1 MSRRSGRRFADKDM
15 RHFRVSATWGRP
27 MKRSTDRILTTHT
40 GSLPRPR
47 DLLEMVRARAR
58 GERVDED
65 AFKTRLRLAV
75 GEIVRKQA
83 DLGIDVVDDG
93 EFGKPSFVT
102 YVRERLGGLTRQEG
116 ERQSPWIRSR
126 EALSF
131 PEFYKGLAGTVNSRQ
146 ALMACTGPITYRGH
160 KELATDLDNFKAAL
174 KGVDVAEAFVP
185 SISPSNIED
194 WNRNDHYK
202 SAEDYLYAI
211 AEAMREEYKAI
222 VAAGFL
228 VQIDDP
234 QLVTHYMVNPTA
246 TIEQC
251 RKWAQMHVEALNH
264 ALKGIPR
271 EKVRYHTCYG
281 INMGPRVHDMEV
293 KDIVDIVLKVNAGAF
308 SFEAANPRHE
318 HEWAVW
324 AQAKI
329 PDGAVLIPGVISHS
343 TVLVEHPELIA
354 QRIGRYA
361 AIVGRENVIAGS
373 DCGFA
378 TFAGSDEVHES
389 IVWAKLA
396 ALAEGARIA
405 SQALWAKRA
414 AAPGKTAAPKKAKAP
429 KAKSAGKAKTA
440 KKAKAK

>member
-1 MSRRSGRRFADKDM
+1 MQ
-15 RHFRVSATWGRP
+15 
-27 MKRSTDRILTTHT
+27 RSTDRILTTHT

-47 DLLEMVRARAR
+47 DLLELVRARSR
-58 GERVDED
+58 GEATDEP
-65 AFKTRLRLAV
+65 AFQARLRQAV

-83 DLGIDVVDDG
+83 EVGVDVVDDG

-102 YVRERLGGLTRQEG
+102 YVRERLAGLTRQDG

-126 EALSF
+126 EAIAF
-131 PEFYKGLAGTVNSRQ
+131 PEFYKQQAGAVNARQ
-146 ALMACTGPITYRGH
+146 ALMACTGPISYRGH
-160 KELATDLDNFKAAL
+160 AELARDLDNLKAAL
-174 KGVDVAEAFVP
+174 AGVKVKGAFVP

-194 WNRNDHYK
+194 WNRNAHYK
-202 SAEDYLYAI
+202 SDEEYLYAI
-211 AEAMREEYKAI
+211 ADAMREEYQAI

-234 QLVTHYMVNPTA
+234 QLVTHYVVNPTA
-246 TIEQC
+246 SIADC
-251 RKWAQMHVEALNH
+251 RKWAQRHVAALNH
-264 ALKGIPR
+264 ALRGIPR
-271 EKVRYHTCYG
+271 EKIRYHTCYG

-318 HEWAVW
+318 HEWTVW
-324 AQAKI
+324 AAAKI

-354 QRIGRYA
+354 QRIARFA
-361 AIVGRENVIAGS
+361 RIVGRENVIAGS

-389 IVWAKLA
+389 IVWAKFA
-396 ALAEGARIA
+396 ALAKGAQIA
-405 SQALWAKRA
+405 SKELWARSRAAKKVAKARKRA
-414 AAPGKTAAPKKAKAP
+414 VARMEPSGLAFGKRKGELRGMR
-429 KAKSAGKAKTA
+429 GKRLRG
-440 KKAKAK
+440 

>member
-1 MSRRSGRRFADKDM
+1 MN
-15 RHFRVSATWGRP
+15 
-27 MKRSTDRILTTHT
+27 RSTDRILTTHT

-47 DLLEMVRARAR
+47 DLLEMVRARSR

-65 AFKTRLRLAV
+65 AFQTRLRLAV
-75 GEIVRKQA
+75 GEIVRRQA
-83 DLGIDVVDDG
+83 DLGVDVVDDG
-93 EFGKPSFVT
+93 EFGKASFVT
-102 YVRERLGGLTRQEG
+102 YVRERLAGLTRQDG
-116 ERQSPWIRSR
+116 ERQSPWVRSR

-131 PEFYKGLAGTVNSRQ
+131 PEFYKGLSGTVNARQ
-146 ALMACTGPITYRGH
+146 ALMACTGPIAYRGQ
-160 KELATDLDNFKAAL
+160 KELKTDLDNLKAAL
-174 KGVDVAEAFVP
+174 KGVTVADVFVP

-194 WNRNDHYK
+194 WNRNDYYK
-202 SAEDYLYAI
+202 SPEEYLYAI
-211 AEAMREEYKAI
+211 ADAMREEYKAI

-234 QLVTHYMVNPTA
+234 QLVTHYMVNPTV

-271 EKVRYHTCYG
+271 EKIRYHTCYG

-318 HEWAVW
+318 HEWTVW
-324 AQAKI
+324 GAAKI
-329 PDGAVLIPGVISHS
+329 PDGAILIPGVISHS

-354 QRIGRYA
+354 QRITRYA
-361 AIVGRENVIAGS
+361 AIAGRENVIAGS

-389 IVWAKLA
+389 IVWAKLS

-405 SQALWAKRA
+405 TRELWAKRGVA
-414 AAPGKTAAPKKAKAP
+414 AAKLKAKAAKAAP
-429 KAKSAGKAKTA
+429 KAKAAAKSKTKARA
-440 KKAKAK
+440 AKAKRR

>member
-1 MSRRSGRRFADKDM
+1 MN
-15 RHFRVSATWGRP
+15 
-27 MKRSTDRILTTHT
+27 RSTDRILTTHT

-47 DLLEMVRARAR
+47 DLLEMVRARSR

-65 AFKTRLRLAV
+65 AFQTRLRLAV
-75 GEIVRKQA
+75 GEIVRRQA
-83 DLGIDVVDDG
+83 DLGVDVVDDG
-93 EFGKPSFVT
+93 EFGKASFVT
-102 YVRERLGGLTRQEG
+102 YVRERLGGLTRQDG
-116 ERQSPWIRSR
+116 ERQSPWVRSR

-131 PEFYKGLAGTVNSRQ
+131 PEFYKGLSGTVNARQ
-146 ALMACTGPITYRGH
+146 ALMACTGPIAYRGQ
-160 KELATDLDNFKAAL
+160 KELKTDLDNLKAAL
-174 KGVDVAEAFVP
+174 KGVAVADTFVP

-194 WNRNDHYK
+194 WNRNDYYK
-202 SAEDYLYAI
+202 SPEDYLYAI
-211 AEAMREEYKAI
+211 ADAMREEYKAI

-234 QLVTHYMVNPTA
+234 QLVTHYMVNPTV

-271 EKVRYHTCYG
+271 EKIRYHTCYG

-318 HEWAVW
+318 HEWTVW
-324 AQAKI
+324 GAAKI
-329 PDGAVLIPGVISHS
+329 PDGAILIPGVISHS

-354 QRIGRYA
+354 QRIMRYA
-361 AIVGRENVIAGS
+361 GIVGRENVIAGS

-389 IVWAKLA
+389 IVWAKFS

-405 SQALWAKRA
+405 TRELWAKRS
-414 AAPGKTAAPKKAKAP
+414 AAP
-429 KAKSAGKAKTA
+429 A
-440 KKAKAK
+440 KKAKAAKAAPKAKAPAKSKAKAKAGGAKAKRR

>member
-1 MSRRSGRRFADKDM
+1 VIL
-15 RHFRVSATWGRP
+15 RH
-27 MKRSTDRILTTHT
+27 STERILTTHT

-47 DLLEMVRARAR
+47 DLLEMVRARSR

-65 AFKTRLRLAV
+65 AFQTRLRLAV
-75 GEIVRKQA
+75 GEIVRRQA
-83 DLGIDVVDDG
+83 DLGVDVVDDG
-93 EFGKPSFVT
+93 EFGKASFVT
-102 YVRERLGGLTRQEG
+102 YVRERLGGLTRQDG
-116 ERQSPWIRSR
+116 ERQSPWVRSR

-131 PEFYKGLAGTVNSRQ
+131 PEFYKGLSGTVNARQ
-146 ALMACTGPITYRGH
+146 ALMACTGPIAYRGQ
-160 KELATDLDNFKAAL
+160 KELKTDLDNLKAAL
-174 KGVDVAEAFVP
+174 KGVTVADVFVP

-194 WNRNDHYK
+194 WNRNDYYK
-202 SAEDYLYAI
+202 SPEEYLYAI
-211 AEAMREEYKAI
+211 ADAMREEYKAI

-234 QLVTHYMVNPTA
+234 QLVTHYMVNPTV

-271 EKVRYHTCYG
+271 EKIRYHTCYG

-318 HEWAVW
+318 HEWTVW
-324 AQAKI
+324 GAAKI
-329 PDGAVLIPGVISHS
+329 PDGAILIPGVISHS

-354 QRIGRYA
+354 QRITRYA
-361 AIVGRENVIAGS
+361 DIAGRENVIAGS

-389 IVWAKLA
+389 IVWAKLS

-405 SQALWAKRA
+405 TRELWAKRGVA
-414 AAPGKTAAPKKAKAP
+414 AAKPARAGRSPPTSKQTAAKAAKKAP
-429 KAKSAGKAKTA
+429 KRKARR
-440 KKAKAK
+440 

>member
-1 MSRRSGRRFADKDM
+1 MNRS
-15 RHFRVSATWGRP
+15 S
-27 MKRSTDRILTTHT
+27 DRILTTHT

-47 DLLEMVRARAR
+47 DLLEMVRTRSR

-65 AFKTRLRLAV
+65 AFQTRLRLAV
-75 GEIVRKQA
+75 GEIVRRQA
-83 DLGIDVVDDG
+83 DLGVDVVDDG

-102 YVRERLGGLTRQEG
+102 YVRERLGGLTRQDG
-116 ERQSPWIRSR
+116 ERQSPWVRSR

-131 PEFYKGLAGTVNSRQ
+131 PEFYKGLSGTVNARQ

-160 KELATDLDNFKAAL
+160 SELKTDLDNLKAAL
-174 KGVDVAEAFVP
+174 KGVTVADVFVP
-185 SISPSNIED
+185 SISPSNVED
-194 WNRNDHYK
+194 WNRNDFYN
-202 SAEDYLYAI
+202 SPEDYLFAI
-211 AEAMREEYKAI
+211 ADAMREEYKAI

-271 EKVRYHTCYG
+271 EKIRYHTCYG

-318 HEWAVW
+318 HEWTVW
-324 AQAKI
+324 GAAKI

-354 QRIGRYA
+354 QRIARYA

-389 IVWAKLA
+389 IVWAKLS

-405 SQALWAKRA
+405 TRQLWAKRS
-414 AAPGKTAAPKKAKAP
+414 AAPGKPKAKA
-429 KAKSAGKAKTA
+429 AKTAAKGKAKTRS
-440 KKAKAK
+440 KAKTKPRAATTKRR

>member
-1 MSRRSGRRFADKDM
+1 MNRS
-15 RHFRVSATWGRP
+15 S
-27 MKRSTDRILTTHT
+27 DRILTTHT

-47 DLLEMVRARAR
+47 DLLEMVRSRSR

-65 AFKTRLRLAV
+65 AFRTRLRLAV
-75 GEIVRKQA
+75 GEIVRRQA
-83 DLGIDVVDDG
+83 ELGIDVVDDG

-102 YVRERLGGLTRQEG
+102 YVRERLGGLTRQDG
-116 ERQSPWIRSR
+116 ERQSPWVRSR

-131 PEFYKGLAGTVNSRQ
+131 PEFYKGLSGTVNARQ
-146 ALMACTGPITYRGH
+146 ALMACTGPIIYRGH
-160 KELATDLDNFKAAL
+160 KELQTDLDNLEAAL
-174 KGVDVAEAFVP
+174 KGVSVADVFVP
-185 SISPSNIED
+185 SISPSNVED
-194 WNRNDHYK
+194 WNRNDYYRT
-202 SAEDYLYAI
+202 AEEYLFAI
-211 AEAMREEYKAI
+211 ADAMREEYKAI

-251 RKWAQMHVEALNH
+251 RKWAQMHVAALNH

-271 EKVRYHTCYG
+271 EKIRYHTCYG

-318 HEWAVW
+318 HEWTVW
-324 AQAKI
+324 AAAKI

-354 QRIGRYA
+354 QRIARYA

-389 IVWAKLA
+389 IVWAKLS

-405 SQALWAKRA
+405 SKQLWAKKS
-414 AAPGKTAAPKKAKAP
+414 AAPAKTKPKAKAAKTAA
-429 KAKSAGKAKTA
+429 KAKTKTKA
-440 KKAKAK
+440 KPRAAKAKRR

>member
-1 MSRRSGRRFADKDM
+1 M
-15 RHFRVSATWGRP
+15 H
-27 MKRSTDRILTTHT
+27 RSTDRILTTHT

-47 DLLEMVRARAR
+47 DLLEMVRARSR

-65 AFKTRLRLAV
+65 AFQTRLRLAV
-75 GEIVRKQA
+75 GEIVRRQA
-83 DLGIDVVDDG
+83 ELGIDVVDDG

-102 YVRERLGGLTRQEG
+102 YVRERLGGLTRQDG
-116 ERQSPWIRSR
+116 ERQSPWARSR

-131 PEFYKGLAGTVNSRQ
+131 PDFYQRQMGAVNARQ
-146 ALMACTGPITYRGH
+146 ALMACTGPIAYQGQ
-160 KELATDLDNFKAAL
+160 KELQTDLDNLKAAL
-174 KGVDVAEAFVP
+174 KGVAVADAFVP

-194 WNRNDHYK
+194 WNRNEYYK
-202 SAEDYLYAI
+202 SAEEYLYAI
-211 AEAMREEYKAI
+211 ADAMREEYRAI

-234 QLVTHYMVNPTA
+234 QLVTHYVVNPTA

-264 ALKGIPR
+264 ALRGIPR
-271 EKVRYHTCYG
+271 EKIRYHTCYG

-318 HEWAVW
+318 HEWTVW
-324 AQAKI
+324 AAAKI

-354 QRIGRYA
+354 QRIARYA

-405 SQALWAKRA
+405 SKELWAKRA
-414 AAPGKTAAPKKAKAP
+414 AAATKAEAKAPQKTKAAP
-429 KAKSAGKAKTA
+429 KAKAKTATKAKT
-440 KKAKAK
+440 KARAGKTRR

>member
-1 MSRRSGRRFADKDM
+1 MQ
-15 RHFRVSATWGRP
+15 
-27 MKRSTDRILTTHT
+27 RSTDRILTTHA

-47 DLLEMVRARAR
+47 DLLAMVRARSR

-65 AFKTRLRLAV
+65 AFQTRLRMAV
-75 GEIVRKQA
+75 GEIVRRQA

-102 YVRERLGGLTRQEG
+102 YVRERLGGLTRQDG
-116 ERQSPWIRSR
+116 ERQSPWVRSR
-126 EALSF
+126 EAISF
-131 PEFYKGLAGTVNSRQ
+131 PEFYKGLSGTVNARQ

-160 KELATDLDNFKAAL
+160 KELQTDLDNLKAAL
-174 KGVDVAEAFVP
+174 KGVNVADVFVP

-194 WNRNDHYK
+194 WNRNDYYK
-202 SAEDYLYAI
+202 TAEEYLFAI
-211 AEAMREEYKAI
+211 ADAMREEYKAI

-246 TIEQC
+246 TIAQC

-271 EKVRYHTCYG
+271 EKIRYHTCYG
-281 INMGPRVHDMEV
+281 INMGPRVHDMEA
-293 KDIVDIVLKVNAGAF
+293 KDILDIVLKINAGAF

-318 HEWAVW
+318 HEWIVW
-324 AQAKI
+324 DEMKI

-343 TVLVEHPELIA
+343 TVLVEHPELVA
-354 QRIGRYA
+354 QRIARYA
-361 AIVGRENVIAGS
+361 RISGRENVIAGS

-389 IVWAKLA
+389 IVWAKFD
-396 ALAEGARIA
+396 ALAKGARIA
-405 SQALWAKRA
+405 SKELWAKRPA
-414 AAPGKTAAPKKAKAP
+414 AAARAP
-429 KAKSAGKAKTA
+429 A
-440 KKAKAK
+440 KKPSKGRKPPVRPVRKAAKRR

>member
-1 MSRRSGRRFADKDM
+1 MNRSR
-15 RHFRVSATWGRP
+15 
-27 MKRSTDRILTTHT
+27 DRILTTHT

-47 DLLEMVRARAR
+47 DLLEMVRSRSR

-65 AFKTRLRLAV
+65 AFQTRLRLAV
-75 GEIVRKQA
+75 GEIVRRQA

-102 YVRERLGGLTRQEG
+102 YVRERLGGLTRQDG
-116 ERQSPWIRSR
+116 ERQSPWVRSR

-131 PEFYKGLAGTVNSRQ
+131 PEFYKGLSGTVNARQ

-160 KELATDLDNFKAAL
+160 KELQTDLDNLKAAL
-174 KGVDVAEAFVP
+174 KGVNVADVFVP

-194 WNRNDHYK
+194 WNRNDYYK
-202 SAEDYLYAI
+202 TPEEYLFAI
-211 AEAMREEYKAI
+211 ADAMREEYKAI

-251 RKWAQMHVEALNH
+251 RKWAQTHVEALNH

-271 EKVRYHTCYG
+271 EKIRYHTCYG

-318 HEWAVW
+318 HEWTVW
-324 AQAKI
+324 AAAKI

-354 QRIGRYA
+354 QRIARYA
-361 AIVGRENVIAGS
+361 AIVGRDSVIAGS

-389 IVWAKLA
+389 IVWAKFS

-405 SQALWAKRA
+405 SRQLWAKRST
-414 AAPGKTAAPKKAKAP
+414 APAKPRTKGAKTAA
-429 KAKSAGKAKTA
+429 KAKTKTKTKVRAA
-440 KKAKAK
+440 KPKRR

>member
-1 MSRRSGRRFADKDM
+1 MQ
-15 RHFRVSATWGRP
+15 
-27 MKRSTDRILTTHT
+27 RSTDRILTTHT

-47 DLLEMVRARAR
+47 DLLEMVRSRAR

-65 AFKTRLRLAV
+65 AFQTRLRLAV
-75 GEIVRKQA
+75 GEIVRRQA

-102 YVRERLGGLTRQEG
+102 YVRERLAGLTRQDG
-116 ERQSPWIRSR
+116 ERQSPWVRSR

-131 PEFYKGLAGTVNSRQ
+131 PEFYKGLSGTVNARQ
-146 ALMACTGPITYRGH
+146 PLMACTGPIAYRGH
-160 KELATDLDNFKAAL
+160 KELQTDLDNLKAAL
-174 KGVDVAEAFVP
+174 KGVNVADVFVP

-194 WNRNDHYK
+194 WNRNDYYK
-202 SAEDYLYAI
+202 SAEDYLFAI
-211 AEAMREEYKAI
+211 ADAMREEYKAI

-228 VQIDDP
+228 VQFDDP

-251 RKWAQMHVEALNH
+251 RKWAQVHVEALNH

-271 EKVRYHTCYG
+271 EKIRYHTCYG

-318 HEWAVW
+318 HEWTVW
-324 AQAKI
+324 GAAKI

-354 QRIGRYA
+354 QRIARYA
-361 AIVGRENVIAGS
+361 AIVGRDNVIAGS

-389 IVWAKLA
+389 IVWAKLS

-405 SQALWAKRA
+405 SKQLWAKQS
-414 AAPGKTAAPKKAKAP
+414 AAPAKP
-429 KAKSAGKAKTA
+429 KAKPTAKPAKTA
-440 KKAKAK
+440 TKAKAKTPAKPKSKAKAKTKAKGRAAKAKRR